1 MYYDDIFLQNGFIDM
16 LCKISNQ
23 FVERLDVLSF
33 DDVRPLDMCTKRKKK
48 QGQKRA
54 RQPKKGG
61 GTFEQSNVRK
71 MDVWKDG
78 LMTCSI
84 NQLKI

>member
-33 DDVRPLDMCTKRKKK
+33 DDVRPL
-48 QGQKRA
+48 A
-54 RQPKKGG
+54 
-61 GTFEQSNVRK
+61 
-71 MDVWKDG
+71 VWKQRINYDEPS
-78 LMTCSI
+78 MSVSI
-84 NQLKI
+84 LFTPQDQQNVKFHCDEMPES

>member
-33 DDVRPLDMCTKRKKK
+33 DDVRPLPLGFQTEID
-48 QGQKRA
+48 QGTADHMRSL
-54 RQPKKGG
+54 
-61 GTFEQSNVRK
+61 FI
-71 MDVWKDG
+71 DVKS
-78 LMTCSI
+78 C
-84 NQLKI
+84 

>member
-33 DDVRPLDMCTKRKKK
+33 DDVRPLDHSTTDSQIALSVLKS
-48 QGQKRA
+48 A
-54 RQPKKGG
+54 R
-61 GTFEQSNVRK
+61 SHLNSA
-71 MDVWKDG
+71 
-78 LMTCSI
+78 C
-84 NQLKI
+84 NH

>member
-33 DDVRPLDMCTKRKKK
+33 DDVRPLTRLRP
-48 QGQKRA
+48 GES
-54 RQPKKGG
+54 GG
-61 GTFEQSNVRK
+61 
-71 MDVWKDG
+71 
-78 LMTCSI
+78 LI
-84 NQLKI
+84 

>member
-33 DDVRPLDMCTKRKKK
+33 DDVRPLLEMMQLASILHLRV
-48 QGQKRA
+48 
-54 RQPKKGG
+54 
-61 GTFEQSNVRK
+61 VR
-71 MDVWKDG
+71 V
-78 LMTCSI
+78 CECV
-84 NQLKI
+84 

>member
-33 DDVRPLDMCTKRKKK
+33 DDVRPLLWGMI
-48 QGQKRA
+48 
-54 RQPKKGG
+54 P
-61 GTFEQSNVRK
+61 
-71 MDVWKDG
+71 M
-78 LMTCSI
+78 
-84 NQLKI
+84 

>member
-33 DDVRPLDMCTKRKKK
+33 DDVRPLFEVILNVSL
-48 QGQKRA
+48 A
-54 RQPKKGG
+54 R
-61 GTFEQSNVRK
+61 V
-71 MDVWKDG
+71 
-78 LMTCSI
+78 L
-84 NQLKI
+84 

>member
-33 DDVRPLDMCTKRKKK
+33 DDVRPLHYLDSEIFPVDLCLDGMPLIIVSHFSNSKRLNY
-48 QGQKRA
+48 
-54 RQPKKGG
+54 
-61 GTFEQSNVRK
+61 E
-71 MDVWKDG
+71 DG
-78 LMTCSI
+78 KLIAASSSI
-84 NQLKI
+84 AML

>member
-33 DDVRPLDMCTKRKKK
+33 DDVRPLLVDLLLLLLVESL
-48 QGQKRA
+48 
-54 RQPKKGG
+54 
-61 GTFEQSNVRK
+61 FS
-71 MDVWKDG
+71 
-78 LMTCSI
+78 
-84 NQLKI
+84 

>member
-33 DDVRPLDMCTKRKKK
+33 DDVRPLLWYNFGSLVLDSAVWQSLIKKRYST
-48 QGQKRA
+48 
-54 RQPKKGG
+54 
-61 GTFEQSNVRK
+61 TFVYVPYH
-71 MDVWKDG
+71 D
-78 LMTCSI
+78 LFSI
-84 NQLKI
+84 IQFST

>member
-33 DDVRPLDMCTKRKKK
+33 DDVRPLLYSQKLAKK
-48 QGQKRA
+48 QNKKTKTKQKQNRT
-54 RQPKKGG
+54 KTK
-61 GTFEQSNVRK
+61 N
-71 MDVWKDG
+71 
-78 LMTCSI
+78 
-84 NQLKI
+84 